1 MSSQFWYLSFFE
13 LALTIILSIML
24 FAFNLGVNKQFILFL
39 TIANIIF
46 VIPKTM
52 LSYLLQVS
60 NRIKEYSL
68 IVILEKV
75 IYCLLTLCILL
86 FGFTSYKPLIFAD
99 VLGKFCALFFCVLL
113 QRYCFFE
120 NGNNSCVTN

>member
-99 VLGKFCALFFCVLL
+99 VLGKFCALFLGVY
-113 QRYCFFE
+113 YCKYIVF
-120 NGNNSCVTN
+120 SKM